1 MSWHGNVPFAEV
13 VVPILDVAADG
24 VEEALLAR
32 PNAIAIVSGHED
44 ITWMHQKR
52 LEMFRLPEAARSS
65 SRAFPPPGTPCKNR
79 TSVKRQWHGRAKLT
93 K

>member
-1 MSWHGNVPFAEV
+1 MKVLSWHGNVPSAEV

-52 LEMFRLPEAARSS
+52 LEMFRKRPAPVRGHFRHLVHPART
-65 SRAFPPPGTPCKNR
+65 G
-79 TSVKRQWHGRAKLT
+79 RQ
-93 K
+93 